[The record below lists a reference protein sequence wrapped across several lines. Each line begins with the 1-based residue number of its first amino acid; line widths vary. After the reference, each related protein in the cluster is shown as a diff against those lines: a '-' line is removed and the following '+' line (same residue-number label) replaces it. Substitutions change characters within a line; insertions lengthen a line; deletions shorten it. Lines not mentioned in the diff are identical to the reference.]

1 MLLDLND
8 VESIVCWW
16 MVLPD
21 RHDSYLDYKLRVS
34 PEFSATILEARRR
47 IADSDELQALL
58 ARSIRERQRQ
68 EAYQAERR
76 SGMSSVELL
85 RRDLATA

>member
-8 VESIVCWW
+8 AESIVNWW

-34 PEFSATILEARRR
+34 PEFSPAILEARRR
-47 IADSDELQALL
+47 ISGSEELQAML
-58 ARSIRERQRQ
+58 ARSVRERQRQ
-68 EAYQAERR
+68 EAVQAERR
-76 SGMSSVELL
+76 SAMSSVELL